1 MKANQNIKI
10 NTKVWVL
17 QTDVDEECWVAG
29 ILIRKTAKRFLV
41 KNLLRDITKFY
52 KHIRVREE
60 EV

>member
-1 MKANQNIKI
+1 MKANQNIQI

-60 EV
+60 KV

>member
-1 MKANQNIKI
+1 MDNKNN
-10 NTKVWVL
+10 KVWVL

-60 EV
+60 EI

>member
-1 MKANQNIKI
+1 MKANQNIQI

>member
-1 MKANQNIKI
+1 MKANQNIEI

-60 EV
+60 EI

>member
-1 MKANQNIKI
+1 MKANQNIQI

-52 KHIRVREE
+52 KHIRVRKEE
-60 EV
+60 I